1 MYNVNQIYLKRL
13 NLIRVTL
20 VCTYVHNTTK
30 DDWGHFEVYIETTR
44 IRERNEVVLWK
55 KKTDSGNEIISSV
68 FVAPYKLKIPIYKKL
83 LLNKL
88 KKHSAVSQKIQPAK
102 GNKID
107 LSKSFLSA

>member
-44 IRERNEVVLWK
+44 IRERNEVVL
-55 KKTDSGNEIISSV
+55 
-68 FVAPYKLKIPIYKKL
+68 
-83 LLNKL
+83 
-88 KKHSAVSQKIQPAK
+88 
-102 GNKID
+102 
-107 LSKSFLSA
+107 